1 MAVGGGSLEL
11 PGYLEAAVES
21 AARRSMPEL
30 WKVCEV
36 RRVRQGE
43 LTAALGALRAIGAE
57 LV

>member
-1 MAVGGGSLEL
+1 
-11 PGYLEAAVES
+11 
-21 AARRSMPEL
+21 
-30 WKVCEV
+30 VCEV

>member
-1 MAVGGGSLEL
+1 
-11 PGYLEAAVES
+11 
-21 AARRSMPEL
+21 MPEL